1 MDEVVRI
8 HLSTAF
14 TKSRWQCLK
23 DRLWWQNYRVKYEI
37 YTYLNLRGK
46 SHNGDFLHWA
56 VRKHVIFWVKGGSLR
71 QSVALIYQEYHTSF
85 FNFRSEFT
93 RLKLVLVLVSEGI
106 ILIYIQRVYNSW
118 AHRAH
123 ATANSILS
131 FHYVLEWCELCTG
144 QSFRVGKKM
153 KGLPQRMSC
162 FSLHW
167 GKILQ
172 WSIPAATEKQEYK
185 IPISEPRTHTVQLE
199 STLVFVEAHYRT
211 GYCQVLMVKD
221 K

>member
-56 VRKHVIFWVKGGSLR
+56 FRKRVIFWVKGGSLR

-144 QSFRVGKKM
+144 QSFKELARKWRACPKECPASASTEEKFFSGAYQ
-153 KGLPQRMSC
+153 LPQKSRSTKSLSVSLEPTLSNLKVHWYLLKLTIEQAIAK
-162 FSLHW
+162 FSW
-167 GKILQ
+167 
-172 WSIPAATEKQEYK
+172 
-185 IPISEPRTHTVQLE
+185 
-199 STLVFVEAHYRT
+199 
-211 GYCQVLMVKD
+211 
-221 K
+221 